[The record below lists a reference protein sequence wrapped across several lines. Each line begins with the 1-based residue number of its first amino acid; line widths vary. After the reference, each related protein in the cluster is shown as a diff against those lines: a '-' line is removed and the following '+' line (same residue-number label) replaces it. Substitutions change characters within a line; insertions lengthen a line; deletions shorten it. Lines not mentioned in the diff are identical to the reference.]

1 MVKRFCDPME
11 YILGYKGFIILL
23 GVTFVISYEFAKG
36 EIISGQKSSYIG
48 RKVNHLN
55 SNSNVVKSI
64 QVCIYKY
71 NFFDLYF

>member
-1 MVKRFCDPME
+1 ME

-36 EIISGQKSSYIG
+36 DIISGQKSSYIG

-64 QVCIYKY
+64 QVCVYIYIY
-71 NFFDLYF
+71 I

>member
-1 MVKRFCDPME
+1 ME

-36 EIISGQKSSYIG
+36 DIISGQKSSYIG

-55 SNSNVVKSI
+55 SNGNVVKSI